1 MPGNGS
7 SREYGDTGE
16 VIPSFPLRCL
26 GARWMAI
33 EELAWEVAAA
43 TALADAPMVP
53 DAPRPEEDW
62 TNTSP

>member
-1 MPGNGS
+1 M
-7 SREYGDTGE
+7 
-16 VIPSFPLRCL
+16 IPSFPLRCL